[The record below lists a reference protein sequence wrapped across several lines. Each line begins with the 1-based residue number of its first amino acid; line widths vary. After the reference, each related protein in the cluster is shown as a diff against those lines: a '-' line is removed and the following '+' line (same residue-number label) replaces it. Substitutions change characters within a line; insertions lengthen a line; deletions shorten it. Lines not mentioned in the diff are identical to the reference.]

1 MVTCVPCHNQCP
13 LLSYCN
19 VTGGCL
25 SPLDWSC
32 GASCGPGLVQCGQT
46 CKVPD
51 ECSDITRAL
60 DTIQAVWMM
69 PVSTV
74 SQDQDQE
81 VSIKLKDA
89 LKALKNTLVGGN
101 SLTIVSSKQHDGVEW
116 DPNLKEGSQL
126 SPESDIKILIRKGSP
141 PGYADLTFE
150 HNLGKDK
157 DPRILGEESNSLIQ
171 NFGSGMKYSLVH
183 VLLPALPPPKVTGLG
198 SGEDRSVNFTVS
210 VNEDEK
216 KIVKLQD
223 FVNFEEDP
231 STVERL
237 PEFQQSI

>member
-1 MVTCVPCHNQCP
+1 MCP

-46 CKVPD
+46 CKVPS

-89 LKALKNTLVGGN
+89 FRDLNVSGADGHI
-101 SLTIVSSKQHDGVEW
+101 LTIISSKQHDGVEW
-116 DPNLKEGSQL
+116 DPNMMKLKGTQISTDL
-126 SPESDIKILIRKGSP
+126 DVKILIRKDSQ

-150 HNLGKDK
+150 HSTGKK
-157 DPRILGEESNSLIQ
+157 SLKRKG
-171 NFGSGMKYSLVH
+171 N
-183 VLLPALPPPKVTGLG
+183 
-198 SGEDRSVNFTVS
+198 
-210 VNEDEK
+210 
-216 KIVKLQD
+216 
-223 FVNFEEDP
+223 
-231 STVERL
+231 
-237 PEFQQSI
+237 

>member
-1 MVTCVPCHNQCP
+1 MLCP
-13 LLSYCN
+13 DN
-19 VTGGCL
+19 
-25 SPLDWSC
+25 
-32 GASCGPGLVQCGQT
+32 
-46 CKVPD
+46 
-51 ECSDITRAL
+51 TRAL

-89 LKALKNTLVGGN
+89 FRDLNVSSVDSH
-101 SLTIVSSKQHDGVEW
+101 SLTIISSKQHDGVEW
-116 DPNLKEGSQL
+116 DPDLKEGSQL

-141 PGYADLTFE
+141 PGYSDITFE
-150 HNLGKDK
+150 HKTGKDPWGVK
-157 DPRILGEESNSLIQ
+157 ESDSVIQ
-171 NFGSGMKYSLVH
+171 NFGSGAKYSLVH

-198 SGEDRSVNFTVS
+198 SVEDRSVNFSIS

-216 KIVKLQD
+216 KIIKLQD

-237 PEFQQSI
+237 PEFQQSN